1 MIQNKFFGLIA
12 CIFIFIQTHAQSD
25 WEDGSFGGLSIGYS
39 QLGPSEA
46 YTIGGEFY
54 KVFREHYTLNYSLG
68 VGYVRDGGV
77 MVQGAASLFAAAAL
91 ALAFDDTSLG
101 YGLGTLMLAIPEG
114 VGMYVEKQHKLHV
127 SVNPLR
133 AEYWYRGTNY
143 REGGNLGLNLGIR
156 TEFRT
161 RTPRTLIASPKIS
174 TTLFYFENEKFPPY
188 TIQFSLLFAVGPK
201 NNSYEHPFFM
211 PGND

>member
-1 MIQNKFFGLIA
+1 
-12 CIFIFIQTHAQSD
+12 
-25 WEDGSFGGLSIGYS
+25 
-39 QLGPSEA
+39 
-46 YTIGGEFY
+46 
-54 KVFREHYTLNYSLG
+54 
-68 VGYVRDGGV
+68 

-91 ALAFDDTSLG
+91 ALAFDDASLG
-101 YGLGTLMLAIPEG
+101 YGLGTLMLAVPEG

-201 NNSYEHPFFM
+201 YTPYEHPFFM